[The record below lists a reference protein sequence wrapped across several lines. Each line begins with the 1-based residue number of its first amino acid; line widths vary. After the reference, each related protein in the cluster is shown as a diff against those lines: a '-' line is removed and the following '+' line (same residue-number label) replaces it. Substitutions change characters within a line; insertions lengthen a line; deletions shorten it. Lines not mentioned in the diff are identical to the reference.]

1 MIHLVV
7 NSKSTEA
14 SCGDASSAA
23 QLWREAGKARQ
34 LANAAFAERERQ
46 QLIDVAEALE
56 HDAAQMEAAL
66 ALNPENRN

>member
-7 NSKSTEA
+7 NSKSREL
-14 SCGDASSAA
+14 SCGDANSAA

-34 LANAAFAERERQ
+34 LANAAFGERERQ
-46 QLIDVAEALE
+46 QLIEVAEALE

-66 ALNPENRN
+66 ALNPVNRT